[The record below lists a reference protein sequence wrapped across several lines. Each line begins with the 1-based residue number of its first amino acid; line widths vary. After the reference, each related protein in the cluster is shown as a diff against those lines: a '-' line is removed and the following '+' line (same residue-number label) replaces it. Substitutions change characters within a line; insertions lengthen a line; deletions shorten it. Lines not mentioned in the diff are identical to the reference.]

1 MKVQLIGLEIK
12 KILLNRALYFFIGVC
27 LIINFA
33 MIALTS
39 GEHTYVSYVG
49 EVTNST
55 GDQVNSTF
63 LEYLNTRPENA
74 FHDRLIKNCA
84 NVEKIYDSFDAVA
97 LGENWYYDKF
107 YMGSPFLSGLLKNKY
122 EKLGNSVQRLD
133 SDNADLSIYA
143 VDATGKVH
151 DVLFTYVL
159 KSLMVEGFIII
170 SFLTIYI
177 MGMERQ
183 NSTAA
188 IVYCSRRGRVLV
200 KDKMVAAGIISACC
214 ILLLYVITLLFLFSI
229 WDFGGI
235 WETNIASCFH
245 YVTDDN
251 LPFQKP
257 FLTWASFTVKEY
269 FAASLLLEMVLLAV
283 WQLISSCVGILSNH
297 SAKSFLIADA
307 ILISPYFLSVFF
319 SKLHWWWP
327 FYLNTFSVSML
338 TLHQHLWFT
347 DLGAYELIPW
357 QEVWSAVI
365 HLVVCIFLFF
375 ATTKIFKRKE
385 LV

>member
-1 MKVQLIGLEIK
+1 MQLIGLEIK
-12 KILLNRALYFFIGVC
+12 KILLNRTLYLFIGSC
-27 LIINFA
+27 LIFNFA
-33 MIALTS
+33 MIVLTS
-39 GEHTYVSYVG
+39 GERAYVSYVG
-49 EVTNST
+49 ESIDNA
-55 GDQVNSTF
+55 GGQVNTTF
-63 LEYLNTRPENA
+63 LEYLNAQPENT
-74 FHDRLIKNCA
+74 FRDRLIENCA
-84 NVEKIYDSFDAVA
+84 DVEKIYDSFDAAA
-97 LGENWYYDKF
+97 LGEDWYYDKY
-107 YMGSPFLSGLLKNKY
+107 YMGAPFLTGLLKNKY
-122 EKLGNSVQRLD
+122 EALDNSVQRLD

-143 VDATGKVH
+143 ADATGKVH

-170 SFLTIYI
+170 SFLAIYI

-200 KDKMVAAGIISACC
+200 KDKMVAAGIVSAICV
-214 ILLLYVITLLFLFSI
+214 LFLYAITLLILFSV
-229 WDFGGI
+229 WDFGGV
-235 WETNIASCFH
+235 WETNVASCFH
-245 YVTDDN
+245 KVTDDN

-257 FLTWASFTVKEY
+257 FLTWSSFTVKEY
-269 FAASLLLEMVLLAV
+269 FTASLLLEMVLLAV
-283 WQLISSCVGILSNH
+283 WQFISSCIGILSSH
-297 SAKSFLIADA
+297 SAKGFLVAAA
-307 ILISPYFLSVFF
+307 ILISPYFLSTFF
-319 SKLHWWWP
+319 VNMKLWWL

-365 HLVVCIFLFF
+365 HLVACSFLFF
-375 ATTKIFKRKE
+375 ATIKIFKRKE

>member
-1 MKVQLIGLEIK
+1 MQLIGLEIK
-12 KILLNRALYFFIGVC
+12 KILLNRTLYLFIGAC
-27 LIINFA
+27 LIFNFA

-39 GEHTYVSYVG
+39 DERAYVSYVG
-49 EVTNST
+49 ESIDNA
-55 GDQVNSTF
+55 GGQVNTTF
-63 LEYLNTRPENA
+63 LEYLNAQPENT
-74 FHDRLIKNCA
+74 FRDRLIENCVD
-84 NVEKIYDSFDAVA
+84 VEKIYDSFDAAA
-97 LGENWYYDKF
+97 LGEDWYYDK
-107 YMGSPFLSGLLKNKY
+107 YYTGAPFLTGLLKNKY
-122 EKLGNSVQRLD
+122 ETLDNSVQRLD

-143 VDATGKVH
+143 VDATGKVY

-200 KDKMVAAGIISACC
+200 KDKMVAAGIVSAICV
-214 ILLLYVITLLFLFSI
+214 LFLYAITLLILFSV
-229 WDFGGI
+229 WDFGGV
-235 WETNIASCFH
+235 WETNVASCFH
-245 YVTDDN
+245 KVTDDN

-257 FLTWASFTVKEY
+257 FLTWSSFTVKEY
-269 FAASLLLEMVLLAV
+269 FTASLLLEIILLAV
-283 WQLISSCVGILSNH
+283 WQFISSCIGILSSH
-297 SAKSFLIADA
+297 SAKGFLVAAA
-307 ILISPYFLSVFF
+307 ILISPYFLSTFF
-319 SKLHWWWP
+319 VNMKLWWL

-357 QEVWSAVI
+357 QEIWSGAI
-365 HLVVCIFLFF
+365 HLLACIILFF
-375 ATTKIFKRKE
+375 VTIKIFKRKE
-385 LV
+385 LA

>member
-1 MKVQLIGLEIK
+1 MQLIGLEIK
-12 KILLNRALYFFIGVC
+12 KILLNRTLYLFIGSC
-27 LIINFA
+27 LIFNFA
-33 MIALTS
+33 MIVLTS
-39 GEHTYVSYVG
+39 GERAYVSYVG
-49 EVTNST
+49 ESIDNA
-55 GDQVNSTF
+55 GGQVNTTF
-63 LEYLNTRPENA
+63 LEYLNAQPENT
-74 FHDRLIKNCA
+74 FRDRLIENCA
-84 NVEKIYDSFDAVA
+84 DVEKIYDSFDAAA
-97 LGENWYYDKF
+97 LGEDWYYDKY
-107 YMGSPFLSGLLKNKY
+107 YMGAPFLTGLLKNKY
-122 EKLGNSVQRLD
+122 EALDNSVQRLD

-143 VDATGKVH
+143 ADATGKVH

-170 SFLTIYI
+170 SFLAIYI

-200 KDKMVAAGIISACC
+200 KDKMVAAGIVSAICV
-214 ILLLYVITLLFLFSI
+214 LFLYAITLLILFSV

-235 WETNIASCFH
+235 WETNVASCFH
-245 YVTDDN
+245 KVTDDN

-257 FLTWASFTVKEY
+257 FLTWSSFTVKEY
-269 FAASLLLEMVLLAV
+269 FTASLLLEMVLLAV
-283 WQLISSCVGILSNH
+283 WQFISSCIGILSSH
-297 SAKSFLIADA
+297 SAKGFLVAAA
-307 ILISPYFLSVFF
+307 ILISPYFLSTFF
-319 SKLHWWWP
+319 VNMKLWWL

-375 ATTKIFKRKE
+375 ATIKIFKKKE
-385 LV
+385 HL